1 MGRSKTRGADILIE
15 TEKRG
20 FKDMMNTM
28 SSIYS
33 KPEPT
38 QDTLRVWWAK
48 LEKYEFMQVSRAF
61 DDWVNKNKYM
71 PTVADIFEIIKASQ
85 PKDFVKALP
94 RLTTEVE
101 LKSYHEKMKAIANEM
116 ASKPKT
122 DPKAWARK
130 IVNDYDKGKYKL
142 EIGVKFAREAL
153 RQNKPSERITN
164 DA

>member
-1 MGRSKTRGADILIE
+1 MID

-71 PTVADIFEIIKASQ
+71 PTVADIFETIKSSE
-85 PKDFVKALP
+85 PKEFIKMLP
-94 RLTTEVE
+94 KNPTPYEIE
-101 LKSYHEKMKAIANEM
+101 HNKQKANELL
-116 ASKPKT
+116 AKIEIKPS
-122 DPKAWARK
+122 DPKAWAKRILELNK
-130 IVNDYDKGKYKL
+130 KGEYRL
-142 EIGVKFAREAL
+142 EIGLKFAREAL

>member
-1 MGRSKTRGADILIE
+1 
-15 TEKRG
+15 
-20 FKDMMNTM
+20 
-28 SSIYS
+28 
-33 KPEPT
+33 
-38 QDTLRVWWAK
+38 
-48 LEKYEFMQVSRAF
+48 MQVSRAF

>member
-71 PTVADIFEIIKASQ
+71 PTVADIFETIKSSE
-85 PKDFVKALP
+85 PKEFIKMLP
-94 RLTTEVE
+94 RKPTPYEIE
-101 LKSYHEKMKAIANEM
+101 HNKQKANELI
-116 ASKPKT
+116 SKLNLKPT
-122 DPKAWARK
+122 DPKAWATAILDRHAQ
-130 IVNDYDKGKYKL
+130 GKYKL

-153 RQNKPSERITN
+153 KLKS
-164 DA
+164 